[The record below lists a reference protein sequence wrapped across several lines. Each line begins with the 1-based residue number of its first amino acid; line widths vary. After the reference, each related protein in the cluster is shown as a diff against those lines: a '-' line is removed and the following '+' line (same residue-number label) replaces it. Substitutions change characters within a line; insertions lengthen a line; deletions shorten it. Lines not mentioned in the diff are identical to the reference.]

1 MTQAFFLKIYSQRKN
16 TFKCPHA
23 VLLTKTHYINLPTV
37 QNQLSPLILT
47 FGAADPIGA
56 IGVHA
61 DMATFA
67 AMGCHGLPILTSILV
82 GDTSQVDDIH
92 PIEAELVSDQART
105 ILEDMQVAA
114 CKVGFVGSIENVT
127 VIAEII
133 SDYPELH
140 LVLDPFNSSIP
151 DLDSEAEDLL
161 LSISE
166 LLIPQTT
173 LLLISTLELSRLSE
187 TWKDSG
193 APEEPNDMATD
204 AMALIESGCEFVLVT
219 GTIGTDNAI
228 TNVLFDSSGIVR
240 TDEWQRIQG
249 SHLGA
254 SSTLSAA
261 IAAMLANGLD
271 VPEAVMEAQEFTFA
285 SIRHAQRLGMGKLIP
300 DRYFWAK
307 EVE

>member
-1 MTQAFFLKIYSQRKN
+1 M
-16 TFKCPHA
+16 
-23 VLLTKTHYINLPTV
+23 

-82 GDTSQVDDIH
+82 GDTSQVDDTH
-92 PIEAELVSDQART
+92 PLEAELVSDQART
-105 ILEDMQVAA
+105 ILEDMQVLA
-114 CKVGFVGSIENVT
+114 CKVGLVGSIENVT

-140 LVLDPFNSSIP
+140 LVLDPFDSSVP
-151 DLDSEAEDLL
+151 ELDSEAEDLL
-161 LSISE
+161 LAISE
-166 LLIPQTT
+166 LLIPQAT

-187 TWKDSG
+187 SWKEAG
-193 APEEPNDMATD
+193 APENPDDMLADVMT
-204 AMALIESGCEFVLVT
+204 LIESGCEFVLVT
-219 GTIGTDNAI
+219 GTSGKDNAI
-228 TNVLFDSSGIVR
+228 ANTLFDSSGIVR
-240 TDEWQRIQG
+240 TDEWQRLPG
-249 SHLGA
+249 SHAGA
-254 SSTLSAA
+254 GSTLSAA

-300 DRYFWAK
+300 DRYFWAR
-307 EVE
+307 ETE